1 MNPVKYGQAKGGMQ
15 LNSDVKNLVRKIQR
29 QAQGKHDET
38 APANTIKH
46 GGQGFTFQGQV
57 IRATRI
63 ATVQLCSLA
72 GGVPIRV
79 FEKLSQEQ
87 RTATFN
93 ELFEKQGDRH
103 YMFRFNDDLLI
114 GVVSPN
120 YQRIDNNIMIDVI
133 RRAASTL
140 KLVPVKAIISP
151 EFSFIRMIPEGATEV
166 VHELLPCMS
175 ICNREVGLSAFRIM
189 AGIYRLVCSNGLI
202 VEEKQQ
208 NWRWLHYGPNTE
220 VKPDLSEVMYVAN
233 QHVRYL
239 DNTRGRYLSIEDKI
253 QFANS
258 VKRDLGVKVAT
269 GFISA
274 ANNSYSGGRDWFCTI
289 NALTA
294 ASQSFSPL
302 KQLEIEEFA
311 GRLLARKEVGLN

>member
-1 MNPVKYGQAKGGMQ
+1 MNANVK
-15 LNSDVKNLVRKIQR
+15 SVIRKIQR

-38 APANTIKH
+38 EPASIVRH
-46 GGQGFTFQGQV
+46 EGQGFTFNKQP
-57 IRATRI
+57 IRTTRI
-63 ATVQLCSLA
+63 ATVQLCTLA
-72 GGVPIRV
+72 GLPVRV
-79 FEKLSQEQ
+79 LDKLSPEQ
-87 RTATFN
+87 KSSAFN
-93 ELFEKQGDRH
+93 ELFEKLGDRH
-103 YMFRFNDDLLI
+103 FMFRFIDNQLI

-120 YQRIDNNIMIDVI
+120 YQRIDNNIMIDVV

-151 EFSFIRMIPEGATEV
+151 EFSFIRMIPEGATEA
-166 VHELLPCMS
+166 VHELLPCMCLVNS
-175 ICNREVGLSAFRIM
+175 EVGLSAFRI
-189 AGIYRLVCSNGLI
+189 AASIFRLVCSNGLI
-202 VEEKQQ
+202 VEDSKKE
-208 NWRWLHYGPNTE
+208 WRWLHYGSNTE